1 MAKVRV
7 GVSLGLVRVSDRISL
22 WLVSVRVMIPKPKS
36 LTLTLTLIVQIVNNK
51 L

>member
-22 WLVSVRVMIPKPKS
+22 WLVSVRVMIPKPK
-36 LTLTLTLIVQIVNNK
+36 TLTHSNPNRPDRQQ
-51 L
+51 